1 MIKPNTDCMA
11 IPPTTLATDAV
22 PAAITEDAMTSG
34 AGIGISPKNGRLN
47 VAIAS
52 SLDKVSLGT
61 SWFCGIVSGFN
72 CNYSSFTDVVSSS
85 AEDP

>member
-1 MIKPNTDCMA
+1 MA

-22 PAAITEDAMTSG
+22 PAAITEEAMTSG

-52 SLDKVSLGT
+52 SVDKVSLV
-61 SWFCGIVSGFN
+61 SSRFVGIVSGVS
-72 CNYSSFTDVVSSS
+72 CNSSPFEDVVSSS
-85 AEDP
+85 TEDP